1 MQAIRDKINDIKAMR
16 KAKAEAKAEEKA
28 EKELAKAR
36 VEVAHEVRL
45 AREAEASM
53 DLHVAKASERV
64 DKEIAK
70 YSGGGDSY
78 SQQPGGLDSSYD
90 PSIGGGNPGDI
101 GMNPNPNAPA
111 SRPAEPHNPS
121 SHQLL

>member
-1 MQAIRDKINDIKAMR
+1 MQAIKDKINDMKITR
-16 KAKAEAKAEEKA
+16 KAKADAKAEEKA

-45 AREAEASM
+45 AKEAEASM

-70 YSGGGDSY
+70 HSGGADNY
-78 SQQPGGLDSSYD
+78 LQPGGLDSSYD
-90 PSIGGGNPGDI
+90 PSIGGGDPAAVGINPS
-101 GMNPNPNAPA
+101 PNAPA
-111 SRPAEPHNPS
+111 SRPLELHNPS